1 MLLAVEA
8 VVVVVPCR
16 DGFVVGIVVVCL
28 EMVPLV
34 GGLPREVAA
43 LDKVGCAVANVC
55 AVNGPPSCAGEA

>member
-8 VVVVVPCR
+8 VVVVVVPCR

-34 GGLPREVAA
+34 GGLPCEVAA
-43 LDKVGCAVANVC
+43 LGKVGCAVVI
-55 AVNGPPSCAGEA
+55 VRTG